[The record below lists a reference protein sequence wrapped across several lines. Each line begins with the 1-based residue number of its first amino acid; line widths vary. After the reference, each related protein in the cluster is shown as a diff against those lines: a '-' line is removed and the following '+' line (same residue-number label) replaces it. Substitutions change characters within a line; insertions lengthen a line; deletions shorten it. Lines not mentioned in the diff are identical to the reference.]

1 MFLLLA
7 AVMTLLLSVFA
18 VHGIDGQKGQAG
30 VRFAEKKI
38 DAKQMEHI
46 YEEGE
51 LEDLPLLTLW
61 RFEEGAGICK
71 TDGSRHA
78 TVKLV
83 ELWGDVEQIYTE
95 CLMDGAP
102 LSKEDKAGCMLSGKA
117 AFEVFG
123 SEDVVGRQ
131 VLYDNRA
138 YEVRGLLDVEDKL
151 FIREEDEGLFSYMEA
166 KGSAGGVIESVR
178 TLLVQAGVS
187 ISDGAVL
194 AWDFIR
200 GILHLFM
207 ALAIGMLEFA
217 AVRWFAVRHRE
228 RSLLVWCVR
237 VCAVLLFAVVL
248 VKGWCFPQE
257 YIPGS
262 WSDFEFYENLFQEQ
276 WENYNR
282 YLNIPS
288 IFKDRQ
294 IFESLR
300 LAFGCIAVSSLCSVA
315 CAIRAS
321 RKMKRTTYGKISSSI
336 SSKM

>member
-131 VLYDNRA
+131 VLYNNCTYD
-138 YEVRGLLDVEDKL
+138 VRGILDVEDML
-151 FIREEDEGLFSYMEA
+151 FIKEEDEGLFSYIEA
-166 KGSAGGVIESVR
+166 KGDVGSVTEPIR
-178 TLLVQAGVS
+178 ELLLKSGLSV
-187 ISDGAVL
+187 SDGAVL
-194 AWDFIR
+194 EWDFIR
-200 GILHLFM
+200 GIMHLCM
-207 ALAIGMLEFA
+207 IIAIGVLEFA
-217 AVRWFAVRHRE
+217 AVRMFTVNYRE
-228 RSLLVWCVR
+228 HNLLVWCVR

-294 IFESLR
+294 IFADLR

-315 CAIRAS
+315 CVIRAS